1 MARIKMTKTTRIAL
15 LFLRIYMIVLLGLVL
30 VKFIKTFFIN
40 HSSQPFH
47 FISTESDTFRN
58 LHTT

>member
-30 VKFIKTFFIN
+30 VKFIKIF
-40 HSSQPFH
+40 S
-47 FISTESDTFRN
+47 
-58 LHTT
+58 